1 MVKML
6 AVVVLFLFALKS
18 ATTIRLDGNGYTDIL
33 VVINP
38 AVPENEELLNQI
50 KKMITSGSE
59 YLFEALDNKVFFKEV
74 KILVPPTWTSGKYE
88 KATTETYKKGK
99 IRIDESSLQ
108 YGNEPYTHQP
118 EGCGREGEYIHL
130 TPDFLLNNHISK
142 PYGPRERVFVHE
154 WAHLRWGVFDEYN
167 KKEKYYISANR
178 FRPTSCTN
186 NLSGQWKKILN
197 QSTSVPC
204 ELDAS
209 GALTPDCEFL
219 PDAMQ
224 TTKSSIMFMPSI
236 HSVKAFCRE
245 EEHNLEAPNEQN
257 KQCGKA
263 TRTVIFED
271 SVDKDALHNLKPLPS
286 DPPPPTFKVIQRG
299 PRVVCLILDVSGS
312 MTGGRL
318 SLLQK
323 AAGIFLNQIINEQEY
338 VALVTFSSN
347 AQILTHLTKI
357 EGQATRDKLISKLPT
372 IAAGQTFICK
382 GFRKGFEALRM
393 NDGETLGKE
402 IIFLTDGEATDN
414 VLDCLQE
421 SVKSGAIIHTVAL
434 GPNADNTLRT
444 MAVQTEGMFHI
455 ASEILSS
462 NDLVDAFASKI
473 TWDGNPCKQ
482 PVQLEST
489 GKRVEDWFNGTVS
502 IDRTVG
508 NRTTFTLLYERSAP
522 TVYIQSPSGLVYDQR
537 HTTNNANT
545 ITFTVPGTAEVGE
558 WKYSF
563 FNNETSAQEASLL
576 VMSWAVSEDIPPI
589 TVTIRMNQQTS
600 DGTKPMVVL
609 AAVRQNY
616 NPVLGASVWVHLE
629 SDTRNSSKFQL
640 LDNGAGCDVFRDD
653 GIYSR
658 YFTEL
663 RCGKYSLKVKV
674 EYQHGADQFSFY
686 RHSGALYVPGYVV
699 DGNVELN
706 PPQPAVNVQSVNVG
720 RFTRTGTGESV
731 VVETNAVSNFP
742 PNKITDLSAEIQE
755 DTVLLSWTSPGE
767 DYDHGTAQSYD
778 IRWSE
783 DLKILRN
790 NFSSCN
796 PVNTSSL
803 QPQES
808 GSAEQYSFKA
818 DIEIENDATIFCA
831 IQSMDKDSAK
841 SEVSNI
847 VRVSWAKHVS
857 GDRPSAISN
866 PGLNLNAIILSVCV
880 VAIVVCVIIVVTRA
894 LKKRTHSFNII

>member
-38 AVPENEELLNQI
+38 TVPENEELLNQI

-88 KATTETYKKGK
+88 KATTETYKK
-99 IRIDESSLQ
+99 
-108 YGNEPYTHQP
+108 
-118 EGCGREGEYIHL
+118 
-130 TPDFLLNNHISK
+130 
-142 PYGPRERVFVHE
+142 
-154 WAHLRWGVFDEYN
+154 
-167 KKEKYYISANR
+167 
-178 FRPTSCTN
+178 
-186 NLSGQWKKILN
+186 
-197 QSTSVPC
+197 
-204 ELDAS
+204 
-209 GALTPDCEFL
+209 
-219 PDAMQ
+219 
-224 TTKSSIMFMPSI
+224 
-236 HSVKAFCRE
+236 VKAFCRE

-263 TRTVIFED
+263 TRTVM
-271 SVDKDALHNLKPLPS
+271 K
-286 DPPPPTFKVIQRG
+286 
-299 PRVVCLILDVSGS
+299 C
-312 MTGGRL
+312 
-318 SLLQK
+318 
-323 AAGIFLNQIINEQEY
+323 IIM
-338 VALVTFSSN
+338 
-347 AQILTHLTKI
+347 K
-357 EGQATRDKLISKLPT
+357 
-372 IAAGQTFICK
+372 
-382 GFRKGFEALRM
+382 EALRM

-502 IDRTVG
+502 IGRTVG

-563 FNNETSAQEASLL
+563 FNNETSAQETSLL

-629 SDTRNSSKFQL
+629 SDTGNSSKFQL

-699 DGNVELN
+699 DGKYFL
-706 PPQPAVNVQSVNVG
+706 AVSHHIMQRLSINGDGEKMVLLPCMNVG
-720 RFTRTGTGESV
+720 NMAAVPVPSPHHQKAMPLTLPRDVLQSTATLQQKSPSTSAQRLGMGE
-731 VVETNAVSNFP
+731 NRH
-742 PNKITDLSAEIQE
+742 LSGGVNSRS
-755 DTVLLSWTSPGE
+755 TLLRLFGS
-767 DYDHGTAQSYD
+767 
-778 IRWSE
+778 R
-783 DLKILRN
+783 R
-790 NFSSCN
+790 
-796 PVNTSSL
+796 PV
-803 QPQES
+803 
-808 GSAEQYSFKA
+808 
-818 DIEIENDATIFCA
+818 C
-831 IQSMDKDSAK
+831 
-841 SEVSNI
+841 
-847 VRVSWAKHVS
+847 
-857 GDRPSAISN
+857 
-866 PGLNLNAIILSVCV
+866 
-880 VAIVVCVIIVVTRA
+880 
-894 LKKRTHSFNII
+894 